1 MNYKILM
8 EHYEKCLNKYGDTS
22 RGVDWPNKHDAS
34 TRYDVMIDI
43 TKSEK
48 KLTKH
53 TLLDFGCGAGH
64 LLEHIKKRN
73 IKDLRYFGADI
84 SSRYISLCKMKY
96 PHETFYVIDLMEKDL
111 PQKYDYIIA
120 NGVFTEKLSLS
131 SKEMSYFF
139 IKIIKKLFNSS
150 KKGLAFNVMSSLV
163 EWERD
168 DLFHVSMGKVAK
180 LIKEHLSDNF
190 VIRNDYG
197 LYENTIYVYHK
208 PNC

>member
-1 MNYKILM
+1 
-8 EHYEKCLNKYGDTS
+8 
-22 RGVDWPNKHDAS
+22 
-34 TRYDVMIDI
+34 
-43 TKSEK
+43 
-48 KLTKH
+48 
-53 TLLDFGCGAGH
+53 
-64 LLEHIKKRN
+64 
-73 IKDLRYFGADI
+73 
-84 SSRYISLCKMKY
+84 
-96 PHETFYVIDLMEKDL
+96 
-111 PQKYDYIIA
+111 
-120 NGVFTEKLSLS
+120 
-131 SKEMSYFF
+131 MSYFF

-168 DLFHVSMGKVAK
+168 DLFHVSMEKVAK

>member
-1 MNYKILM
+1 MRYKILM
-8 EHYEKCLNKYGDTS
+8 EHYEKCFNRHGDTN

-34 TRYDVMIDI
+34 IRYDVMIDI
-43 TKSEK
+43 TKSK
-48 KLTKH
+48 KQFT
-53 TLLDFGCGAGH
+53 TNSLLDFGCGAGH

-73 IKDLRYFGADI
+73 IKHLRYFGADI
-84 SSRYISLCKMKY
+84 SSQFISLCKMKY

-131 SKEMSYFF
+131 SKEMSSFF

-163 EWERD
+163 EWQRD
-168 DLFHVSMGKVAK
+168 DLFHVSMEKVAK
-180 LIKEHLSDNF
+180 LIKEHLSNNF